1 MGLRDTWETHVLP
14 VAVDLALA
22 EPTAGRWRRRLVADV
37 AGEVLEVGF
46 GSGRTLPYYPD
57 AVCRVLAV
65 EPALK
70 AWDRAAQRIADFGR
84 PVEHVGLDGA
94 RLEVPDASV
103 DAVVSSWTMCTIPD
117 LTTALSEFSRVL
129 RPGGQVHFV
138 EHSLAPAPL
147 TAAIQRRVQPVW
159 GAVAGGCHLDRDIPR
174 LLAEAGFDV
183 HLRQERFVAR
193 GPARL
198 ASFFVLGTATPGTP

>member
-1 MGLRDTWETHVLP
+1 MGLREKWETHVLP
-14 VAVDLALA
+14 LAVDLALA
-22 EPTAGRWRRRLVADV
+22 EPTAGRWRRRVVADV

-65 EPALK
+65 EPALT
-70 AWDRAAQRIADFGR
+70 AWERATGRIADFGR
-84 PVEHVGLDGA
+84 PVVHVGLDGA
-94 RLEVPDASV
+94 RLEVADASV

-117 LTTALSEFSRVL
+117 LGMALSEFSRVL
-129 RPGGQVHFV
+129 RPGGRLHFV
-138 EHSLAPAPL
+138 EHSLAPTSR

-174 LLAEAGFDV
+174 LLDAAGFDV
-183 HLRQERFVAR
+183 DLRQERFVAD
-193 GPARL
+193 GPARV
-198 ASFFVLGTATPGTP
+198 ASFFVLGTATPGAR